1 MPLALH
7 CRRLACADPSAVGK
21 HKSWRDCRSLRMSS
35 FDPDKFKNGRKND
48 ASSAKLRE
56 EIETKAAQIK
66 KVPTMLSY
74 SSCVVFKCRRLEPD
88 KKRERLVGAGA
99 RREGLRR

>member
-1 MPLALH
+1 
-7 CRRLACADPSAVGK
+7 
-21 HKSWRDCRSLRMSS
+21 MSS

-66 KVPTMLSY
+66 KVPTTYLA
-74 SSCVVFKCRRLEPD
+74 VL
-88 KKRERLVGAGA
+88 LVLCGF
-99 RREGLRR
+99 